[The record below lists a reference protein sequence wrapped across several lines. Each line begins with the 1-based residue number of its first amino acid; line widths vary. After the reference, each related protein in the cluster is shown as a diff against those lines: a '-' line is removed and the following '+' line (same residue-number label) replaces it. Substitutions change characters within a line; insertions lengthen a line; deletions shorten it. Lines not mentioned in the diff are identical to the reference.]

1 MCGGIVGALAINPTH
16 SGTGRLPRQWLFNL
30 GRITSYSLVGAIAGS
45 AGNIMTLAT
54 DVRLLQTILYIFA
67 NLILIGL
74 GLYVAGWSNGIT
86 RLERIG
92 RPIWLRL
99 QPLTR
104 KLLPVRRAWQA
115 LLIGGLWGWLPCGLV
130 YTASISAFA
139 SANAGHGA
147 LLMLAFGLG
156 TLPNLLLIGTAAQYI
171 SRLLQQKPWK
181 RAAGMSIIAFGLIG
195 LWRTDILQAMR

>member
-1 MCGGIVGALAINPTH
+1 MCGGIVGALALNPGH
-16 SGTGRLPRQWLFNL
+16 SQSDRLPRQWLFNL

-54 DVRLLQTILYIFA
+54 DIRLVQSILYIFA

-74 GLYVAGWSNGIT
+74 GLYIAGWSTGIT
-86 RLERIG
+86 RLESMG
-92 RPIWLRL
+92 RPVWRRL

-104 KLLPVRRAWQA
+104 KLLPVRHRWQA

-139 SANAGHGA
+139 SANAAHGA

-156 TLPNLLLIGTAAQYI
+156 TLPNLILIGTAAQYI
-171 SRLLQQKPWK
+171 ARLLRQKTWK
-181 RAAGMSIIAFGLIG
+181 LAAGMSIIAFGVIG
-195 LWRTDILQAMR
+195 LWRIGILHAVR